1 MGLSN
6 DWTLTRVKAQV
17 RAQTSLLSQQESG
30 MIESQLNDLVHESVL
45 SVRGAL
51 DILVDDEYRISA
63 NNPTVPG
70 TFSTSSSGYCDNSGD
85 PIASGTIYDMNL
97 KNMSLFGVTQYSGE
111 IPIFSKKKFDALRSV
126 LRNNTT
132 DFAVTKGIATVYSTT
147 TGTVIIAVYGY
158 PTANTA
164 PTFNFIYL
172 RQPTRETTD
181 TNTIDLPDRWVPLLI
196 DHCTAQIFKRLS
208 KTVPPD
214 IDARLKADVTN
225 IAQMINTNFNP
236 QTVR

>member
-6 DWTLTRVKAQV
+6 DWSLARVKAQV

-30 MIESQLNDLVHESVL
+30 LIESQLNDLVHESVL

-51 DILVDDEYRISA
+51 DILVDDEYRIVGSDT
-63 NNPTVPG
+63 TVPG
-70 TFSTSSSGYCDNSGD
+70 TFSTSSSGYSDNSSD
-85 PIASGTIYDMNL
+85 PIAAGTVYDLNPSKL
-97 KNMSLFGVTQYSGE
+97 SLFGVTQYSGE

-126 LRNNTT
+126 LRTNTS
-132 DFAVTKGIATVYSTT
+132 DFAVTKGIATIYSTT
-147 TGTVIIAVYGY
+147 TGTVVIAVYGY

-181 TNTIDLPDRWVPLLI
+181 ANTIDVPDRWVPLVI

-208 KTVPPD
+208 KAVPQD
-214 IDARLKADVTN
+214 IEARLKADVVS
-225 IAQMINTNFNP
+225 IAQMINSNFSP
-236 QTVR
+236 QTVK